1 MTMTAKCLEIITRL
15 TVEIHKDD
23 CTKEKLGSGVL
34 YTNSKLLGL
43 VYLLTARHCISRL
56 TAKEKVSIRI
66 YNPCSGVYEYVT
78 PVKQKILLHP
88 VDDAGIII
96 FNLRELT
103 SIVSDLPSVF
113 VVDKNVRI
121 DEAVT
126 KGFPMATLDQTS
138 DKGESFLA
146 TLKMS
151 YLQEIPSE
159 NVFQLSTVND
169 YTEDSIRGMSGAGI
183 FLEACEELYIYGI
196 FTRFTDEERGKVI
209 YSQRLTSFNE
219 LLEKEFKRKMPLAF
233 LGHHGLGHKT
243 FKNNVDDSVANL
255 GPRYCQKVNVKTGT
269 AKYFDC
275 VAKTRAY
282 YERLN
287 KTIDSWLTEK
297 NYRIRKDSSRI
308 GNLEARLKAI
318 RDDFTFTLKELD
330 TSVEA
335 IIEFADLMKRINDF
349 QNELEDVRH
358 RLYTDYSMTENDEH
372 YRKELEADE
381 SRLSEIS
388 RDLYSFISVY
398 EDLKINLANNPYLII
413 KGEAGCGKSHLMGD
427 VASKRID
434 EGLPTLLFLGT
445 DFSEGTYEH
454 AITSKIGFSGA
465 FQEFLSSFNQI
476 GTQVG
481 SRALLMID
489 ALNEGPQAELWK
501 DRLSGLIKS
510 LKDYPAIGLVISV
523 RDTYFDDVIP
533 DCVET
538 DSDATIIEHK
548 GFKGLEYEAVRQFCL
563 AYELNL
569 PNVPILTPEFCNP
582 LFLKIVCDT
591 LEASGEKDFPK
602 GFNGVTTLFN
612 KYFCILDK
620 KFSEKKTEYKYRDVV
635 SSSIRTLAIPVFE
648 AKYNLRKKDAD
659 LLLHQTFPFCKNLLV
674 DLIDNNVL
682 LKTKDPFE
690 EENNDCVVFTYQ
702 RISDFII
709 AREVVSKYQNWES
722 FAVNIKTDK
731 TLRSIFVDKHWS
743 FKGIL
748 EAMAILIPEKF
759 AHEITDVIRFIPEE
773 EYERG
778 YSTCL
783 YTISEAQINSLCW
796 RSIESINKEA
806 IRQFLGSSY
815 CSISPEGWY
824 NKLVELSTIPNHPF
838 NADYFH
844 ALLMRLTMPK
854 RDGIFQF
861 FFNDCA
867 GYDENKCANPLRRLI
882 DWAWSEDVSVNADSE
897 SIRLAAIMLCW
908 TLSSTYIKHRD
919 EATKALVN
927 LLSEQ
932 VEVLIDTLRLFANVD
947 DMYVYERLFAVAYGV
962 ALRTSSR
969 DGLTKLAKYVYETI
983 FKHNNPPKDILLRDH
998 ARNIVEYAKYKV
1010 ELNAVNMKKV
1020 RPPYSSV
1027 LPEWPTDEEI
1037 EHYHINYDEPD
1048 FKERK
1053 GSEQNQIWNSVK
1065 GGLADFWD
1073 KLAEP
1078 LIEHFYPISIVEEKD
1093 YKKALKLFKG
1103 DMKKLI
1109 KVFSDTKSYRIL
1121 HLPKTTENKT
1131 LQDMIFEMIENYI
1144 NQMMTDEQKK
1154 AMNKVIIPFKVKEW
1168 PLKNHHYVQFP
1179 TEGVRNWLVKRAY
1192 DLGFDVNLHGE
1203 YDRIAKDWTFR
1214 NSDNRIDRIGK
1225 KYQWI
1230 AFHEIMGILAD
1241 NYKYEDDY
1249 ANEGSGGYEL
1259 FHGTWQS
1266 FLRNINPSMI
1276 VRVKNVDSEDAD
1288 DDREEEVQKW
1298 YMEEQFD
1305 NWEYSGTN
1313 ESWASMVKDLPDPVS
1328 LIQKLDDDGIEWLA
1342 LNNSRRWD
1350 EPKDIGKE
1358 KHEYKLLKHDVYLA
1372 ADAILVKQQD
1382 IEKAIQSLDGRVL
1395 WDGVNLPS
1403 DDWQY
1408 LVNREK
1414 YWSPAYKDVY
1424 RDRQGWSNSIN
1435 GLDIPYYYSC
1445 EQACGHIEDDKSGTI
1460 SKYSIPCR
1468 LLFEGMGMEYDSH
1481 DGHYLDKD
1489 GNLLALTYGYDQ
1501 ILVKKEPLLQFLDQ
1515 SGLSILW
1522 IVRGEKRVYINGGIG
1537 CQCVYAPCGVYYLD
1551 DNNIPEGVLRTYK
1564 RV

>member
-1 MTMTAKCLEIITRL
+1 MTEKCLDIITRL

-34 YTNSKLLGL
+34 YTNKKLSGL
-43 VYLLTARHCISRL
+43 VYLLTARHCLSRL
-56 TAKEKVSIRI
+56 AAKEKVSIRI

-78 PVKQKILLHP
+78 PVKQNILLHP

-96 FNLRELT
+96 LNLRELT
-103 SIVSDLPSVF
+103 SIVSDIPSVF
-113 VVDKNVRI
+113 VVDKNVRF

-126 KGFPMATLDQTS
+126 KGFPLATLDQTS
-138 DKGESFLA
+138 EMGESSLIA
-146 TLKMS
+146 LKMS

-159 NVFQLSTVND
+159 NAFQLSTDND
-169 YTEDSIRGMSGAGI
+169 YTEDSIIGMSGAGI
-183 FLEACEELYIYGI
+183 FLEACEELYINGI

-219 LLEKEFKRKMPLAF
+219 LLVKEFKRKMPLAF

-255 GPRYCQKVNVKTGT
+255 GPRYCKKVNVKTGT

-275 VAKTRAY
+275 VAKTTVY

-287 KTIDSWLTEK
+287 KSIDSWLTEK
-297 NYRIRKDSSRI
+297 SYKIRKDSRRI
-308 GNLEARLKAI
+308 GGLEAHLKAI
-318 RDDFTFTLKELD
+318 RNDFTLTLKELD
-330 TSVEA
+330 SSVEA
-335 IIEFADLMKRINDF
+335 DIEFADLMKRINDF

-358 RLYTDYSMTENDEH
+358 HLYSDYSTTENDEH
-372 YRKELEADE
+372 NRMELEADE

-398 EDLKINLANNPYLII
+398 EDLKINLANNPFLII

-454 AITSKIGFSGA
+454 AIISKIGFSGT

-476 GTQVG
+476 GIQVG

-489 ALNEGPQAELWK
+489 ALNEGPQAILWK

-533 DCVET
+533 DSVET

-548 GFKGLEYEAVRQFCL
+548 GFKGLEYEAVRQFCQ

-602 GFNGVTTLFN
+602 GFNGVTAMFN
-612 KYFCILDK
+612 KYFSILDK
-620 KFSEKKTEYKYRDVV
+620 KFSEKKTEYKYRNVV
-635 SSSIRTLAIPVFE
+635 SSSVKALAIPIFE
-648 AKYNLRKKDAD
+648 AKYNLLKMHDAD
-659 LLLHQTFPFCKNLLV
+659 MILQQHFPACPNLLA

-682 LKTKDPFE
+682 LKTKSQFSDD
-690 EENNDCVVFTYQ
+690 NGDCVIFSYQ
-702 RISDFII
+702 RISDYII
-709 AREVVSKYQNWES
+709 AQEIVKKYNGWKLFAENINTNKILREVIIEN
-722 FAVNIKTDK
+722 
-731 TLRSIFVDKHWS
+731 HWS
-743 FKGIL
+743 YKGIL
-748 EAMAILIPEKF
+748 EAFAILIPEVF
-759 AHEITDVIRFIPEE
+759 CHEITDLAIFIPKEKLKRD
-773 EYERG
+773 Y
-778 YSTCL
+778 YHCL
-783 YTISEAQINSLCW
+783 EFLSEALINSLAW
-796 RSIESINKEA
+796 RSIESINKDA
-806 IRQFLGSSY
+806 IRNFLNSKNNRVNSDTW
-815 CSISPEGWY
+815 WY
-824 NKLVELSTIPNHPF
+824 KLVELSVIPHHPF

-844 ALLMRLTMPK
+844 ALMMRGTMPQ
-854 RDGIFQF
+854 RDGTFQY
-861 FFNDCA
+861 FFNGCA
-867 GYDENKCANPLRRLI
+867 GYDDERCANPLRRLI
-882 DWAWSEDVSVNADSE
+882 DWAWSEDVSVKADSE
-897 SIRLAAIMLCW
+897 SARLAAIMLCW
-908 TLSSTYIKHRD
+908 LLSSTYIKHRD
-919 EATKALVN
+919 EATKSLVN
-927 LLSEQ
+927 LLSEK
-932 VEVLIDTLRLFANVD
+932 VDVLINIMHLFEKVD
-947 DMYVYERLFAVAYGV
+947 DMYIYERLYAVAYGV

-969 DGLTKLAKYVYETI
+969 EGLSKLAKYVYDTI
-983 FKHNNPPKDILLRDH
+983 FKNNNPPKDVLLRDH
-998 ARNIVEYAKYKV
+998 ARNIIEYAKYKV
-1010 ELNAVNMKKV
+1010 GLTAVNMKKV
-1020 RPPYSSV
+1020 RPPYTSI
-1027 LPEWPTDEEI
+1027 LPTWPTDDEVK
-1037 EHYHINYDEPD
+1037 HLHIDYDSPN

-1053 GSEQNQIWNSVK
+1053 GSEHNQIWDSVK
-1065 GGLADFWD
+1065 GGLADFWH

-1078 LIEHFYPISIVEEKD
+1078 TIEHFYPISIAEEKE
-1093 YKKALKLFKG
+1093 YEKALKLFKG
-1103 DMKKLI
+1103 DMKKLA
-1109 KVFSDTKSYRIL
+1109 KMFSEARASRNISRRTKS
-1121 HLPKTTENKT
+1121 ESKT
-1131 LQDMIFEMIENYI
+1131 LYDNLFKTLENSL
-1144 NQMMTDEQKK
+1144 NQMLTVEQMK
-1154 AMNKVIIPFKVKEW
+1154 AMNEVLIPFKMKQMS
-1168 PLKNHHYVQFP
+1168 LQKNHYDRFP
-1179 TEGVRNWLVKRAY
+1179 TDGVRNWLVKRAY

-1203 YDRIAKDWTFR
+1203 YDSFAKTWTFR

-1276 VRVKNVDSEDAD
+1276 VRVKNIDSEDAD
-1288 DDREEEVQKW
+1288 DGTEEEVQKW

-1313 ESWASMVKDLPDPVS
+1313 ESWASMIRDLPDPAS
-1328 LIQKLDDDGIEWLA
+1328 LIQKLDDDGIEWLT
-1342 LNNSRRWD
+1342 LNNSRSWD

-1372 ADAILVKQQD
+1372 TDAILVKHQD
-1382 IEKAIQSLDGRVL
+1382 KEKAIQSLDCRSL

-1424 RDRQGWSNSIN
+1424 RDRQGWSNSIS
-1435 GLDIPYYYSC
+1435 GLNVPFYYSC
-1445 EQACGHIEDDKSGTI
+1445 EQACGYIEDDKSGTI
-1460 SKYSIPCR
+1460 CKYSIPCR
-1468 LLFEGMGMEYDSH
+1468 LLFEGMEMEYDSH
-1481 DGHYLDKD
+1481 DGQYLDKD
-1489 GNLLALTYGYDQ
+1489 GNLVALTYGYDK
-1501 ILVKKEPLLQFLDQ
+1501 ILVKKEPLLRFLDQ
-1515 SGLSILW
+1515 SGLAILW
-1522 IVRGEKRVYINGGIG
+1522 IVRGEKRVYISGGIG

-1551 DNNIPEGVLRTYK
+1551 DNNVPEGILRTYK